1 MNPED
6 STLYVQSL
14 ATGIAVLDAFDA
26 QHASMS
32 LPEIA
37 AAAGISRSAAQ
48 RFAFTL
54 EAIGLLVKDPVSKRY
69 SLSNR
74 TLDAGCRY
82 LQSHPLL
89 DRANPYLLELNRN
102 AGETVN
108 LAEPAGTDMI
118 YIGRFPSPMR
128 LMVHMPIGRRIPMY
142 CSSAGRAYLSCLP
155 EDQAREMLQ
164 SMQRVRFT
172 PNTVVELEALMERL
186 RQARDEGYA
195 CCSEEYYRGDLA
207 LAVPVFDLG
216 MQVVASLQLSVPVS
230 KWSVRR
236 AVSRFVPMMLETAR
250 QISTTPPTQ
259 RALTSF
265 LGPNI
270 DQPATP
276 DVPAKRR

>member
-6 STLYVQSL
+6 STLYVQSF
-14 ATGIAVLDAFDA
+14 ATGIAVLDAFDV

-54 EAIGLLVKDPVSKRY
+54 EAIGLLMKDPVSKRY
-69 SLSNR
+69 SLSSR

-89 DRANPYLLELNRN
+89 DRANPYLLELNRS

-142 CSSAGRAYLSCLP
+142 CSSAGRAFLSCLP
-155 EDQAREMLQ
+155 EEQARRVLQ
-164 SMQRVRFT
+164 STQPVRFT
-172 PNTVVELEALMERL
+172 PSTVVDVDELLKRL
-186 RQARDEGYA
+186 QRARQDGYA
-195 CCSEEYYRGDLA
+195 YCNGEYYRGDLA

-216 MQVVASLQLSVPVS
+216 QRVVASLQVSVS
-230 KWSVRR
+230 ASRWSLDR
-236 AVSRFVPMMLETAR
+236 AVSRFVPMMQETAR
-250 QISTTPPTQ
+250 LISTTPPTQ
-259 RALTSF
+259 RALASL
-265 LGPNI
+265 LGPHV
-270 DQPATP
+270 DQPATLG
-276 DVPAKRR
+276 DRAGSR